1 MKLTTAQICD
11 ALVQHPAIQ
20 ADLKI
25 FTTDFPIFSNSDHL
39 EGILEFVE
47 AGGDPE
53 YRRKQIASAIAA
65 KHVVL
70 IENFGRT
77 DCAGFEKNDLADVSG
92 RPEGIIVNGALRDSS
107 WLATRT
113 YSIRARAVNPMPFSA
128 PSSGGRNQPAPE
140 AFPFRG
146 QAYVVGDGDSLIVLR
161 SEMVLVRLGLREKP
175 LPQSETPNS
184 R

>member
-11 ALVQHPAIQ
+11 ALVLHPAIQ
-20 ADLKI
+20 ADVKI
-25 FTTDFPIFSNSDHL
+25 FTTDFPIFSSSEHL
-39 EGILEFVE
+39 DGPLAIVE
-47 AGGDPE
+47 AGGDPKH
-53 YRRKQIASAIAA
+53 RRKQIASAIDA

-77 DCAGFEKNDLADVSG
+77 DCAGFERDDLADVSG
-92 RPEGIIVNGALRDSS
+92 KPKGIIVNGALRDSS
-107 WLATRT
+107 LVANRT

-128 PSSGGRNQPAPE
+128 PSSHGRNQSAPE

-146 QAYVVGDGDSLIVLR
+146 HAYVVGDGDSLIVLR

-175 LPQSETPNS
+175 LTDSGIPNS

>member
-1 MKLTTAQICD
+1 L
-11 ALVQHPAIQ
+11 AI
-20 ADLKI
+20 
-25 FTTDFPIFSNSDHL
+25 
-39 EGILEFVE
+39 VE

-53 YRRKQIASAIAA
+53 HRRKQIASAIDA

-77 DCAGFEKNDLADVSG
+77 DCAGFERNDLADVSG
-92 RPEGIIVNGALRDSS
+92 RPKGIIVNGALRDSS
-107 WLATRT
+107 LLANRP
-113 YSIRARAVNPMPFSA
+113 YSIRARSVNPMPFSA
-128 PSSGGRNQPAPE
+128 PSSNGRNQPAPE

>member
-11 ALVQHPAIQ
+11 ALVLHPAIQ
-20 ADLKI
+20 ADVKI
-25 FTTDFPIFSNSDHL
+25 FTTDFPIFSSSEHL
-39 EGILEFVE
+39 DGPLAIVE
-47 AGGDPE
+47 AGGDPKH
-53 YRRKQIASAIAA
+53 RREQIARLIAA
-65 KHVVL
+65 QHVVL

-77 DCAGFEKNDLADVSG
+77 DCACLEKIDLADISG
-92 RPEGIIVNGALRDSS
+92 RPKGIIVNGALRDSS
-107 WLATRT
+107 LIANRT

-128 PSSGGRNQPAPE
+128 PSSHGRNQPAPE

-146 QAYVVGDGDSLIVLR
+146 QAYVVGDGDSLVVLR

-175 LPQSETPNS
+175 LTDSGIPNS